1 MVLLE
6 GLYIRT
12 VRRWR
17 SSGAPETISAGIG
30 ARSSFKGFGAGTCV
44 VLWSA
49 SGMDFSPVK
58 GVCVIFAG
66 PGGFEELCL
75 MNTDWIGLI

>member
-1 MVLLE
+1 M
-6 GLYIRT
+6 
-12 VRRWR
+12 
-17 SSGAPETISAGIG
+17 
-30 ARSSFKGFGAGTCV
+30 